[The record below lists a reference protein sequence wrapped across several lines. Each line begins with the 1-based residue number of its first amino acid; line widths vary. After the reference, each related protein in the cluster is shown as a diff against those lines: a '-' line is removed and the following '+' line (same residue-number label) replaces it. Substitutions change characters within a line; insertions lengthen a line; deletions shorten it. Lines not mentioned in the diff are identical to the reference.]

1 MEYIEKYVFQCYAR
15 IVKSWT
21 PLSMKQIL
29 SLLILVSY
37 NFNFEIIIGM
47 KRTFYHKQK
56 EKRYFYHSLMK
67 IIPFNETKDSLAL
80 VTHHLVQ
87 ILSLIKIT
95 QNLFI
100 SAKYTR
106 FLSNQVR
113 AYQNSLHTIRN
124 CESRVW
130 NIEHIFIMRLFELRL

>member
-47 KRTFYHKQK
+47 KRTFSINK
-56 EKRYFYHSLMK
+56 KRKDIFGLVSK
-67 IIPFNETKDSLAL
+67 IIPFNETKDSLVISDSFL
-80 VTHHLVQ
+80 LQ